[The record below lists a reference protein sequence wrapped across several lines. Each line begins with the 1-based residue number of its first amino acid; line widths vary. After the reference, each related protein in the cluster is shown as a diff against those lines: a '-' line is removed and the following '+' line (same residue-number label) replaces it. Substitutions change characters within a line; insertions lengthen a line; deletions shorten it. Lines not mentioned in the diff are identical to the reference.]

1 MSEENNSAENNSLKQ
16 KSFLSRTWNSIPELI
31 RFVLLAL
38 LIVVPIRAY
47 VAQPF
52 IVNGES
58 MDPTFKDRD
67 YLIVDELTYRFQAP
81 QRGDVVIL
89 KYEYGYE
96 TVKPYFIK
104 RIIGLPGE
112 TVSIDGNNVIIK
124 NTSHPNGFTLNEPY
138 IVDKNFP
145 DQKLSITLGD
155 KEFFVM
161 GDNRPHSKDARIW
174 SRTGGAEALQ
184 ESDILGRPLIRLF
197 PFSTAS
203 FFPGEFHKYQ
213 I

>member
-1 MSEENNSAENNSLKQ
+1 MDTDNPVVDKKDEKQ
-16 KSFLSRTWNSIPELI
+16 KSFLHRAWNSIPELI
-31 RFVLLAL
+31 RFILLAL
-38 LIVVPIRAY
+38 IIVIPVRMY

-67 YLIVDELTYRFQAP
+67 YLIVDELTYRFEAP
-81 QRGDVVIL
+81 KRGDVVIL

-96 TVKPYFIK
+96 KVKPYFIK

-112 TVSIDGNNVIIK
+112 TVTIDGNAVIIK
-124 NTSHPNGFTLNEPY
+124 NKAHPEGFTLNEPY
-138 IVDKNFP
+138 IVEKNFP
-145 DQKLSITLGD
+145 DQKLSLTLGD

-174 SRTGGAEALQ
+174 SKDGTAEALQ
-184 ESDILGRPLIRLF
+184 EKDILGRPLLRLF
-197 PFSTAS
+197 PFSEATL
-203 FFPGEFHKYQ
+203 FPGEFHDYKN
-213 I
+213 